1 MEWRNLLGEILQ
13 SASPIVDHM
22 ALRQLTVKDAFDH
35 PDIKDLRQRLL
46 SVLTE
51 KHNISE
57 LLKAGQELRRQH
69 QTLLAKRDLSIT
81 ELGQLGAL
89 SGTAY
94 VLTADALA
102 QASTPSAIFQY
113 TISEVVPWLKKAA
126 NVALIAAN
134 VATGGAAG
142 QLLSGLHFGID
153 TQKEDL
159 MPAQTLSPYGQML
172 AKLIDTTRTLSRLM
186 EREDLLERTTPAASG
201 AQPAPGLLPACHDS
215 EDPPIEATDYSL
227 HVSDAQVR
235 EPEAIILSFDPI
247 PPGKLGAEIVRV
259 AQEELA
265 RPVLEEYVNGNPANF
280 DKGGHIKKYFVEG
293 PRWKAE
299 TWESY
304 KAKHGSGAAW
314 CAAFASFC
322 WRTAHRALGA
332 ELPLP
337 LNAQCSELWAQ
348 AHTAGRFIPREGQ
361 PAPGDIVFLGSGP
374 TPGHVGLVER
384 KGEDGIIHI
393 IEGNAG
399 EKTDQLCR
407 SRLIPGKPRYAK
419 LLGFAAVD
427 APAPAP
433 SQFQAG

>member
-1 MEWRNLLGEILQ
+1 MQWRNLLGEVLQ
-13 SASPIVDHM
+13 SALPIADHI
-22 ALRQLTVKDAFDH
+22 AQRNLTVKEAFHH
-35 PDIKDLRQRLL
+35 PDIQDLRQRLL

-51 KHNISE
+51 KHDISE

-69 QTLLAKRDLSIT
+69 QALLAKRDLSIA
-81 ELGQLGAL
+81 ELGQLGVL

-102 QASTPSAIFQY
+102 QASTPLAIFQY

-153 TQKEDL
+153 PQKQD
-159 MPAQTLSPYGQML
+159 PIPGQTLSPYGQML
-172 AKLIDTTRTLSRLM
+172 AKLIDTTFTLSRLM
-186 EREDLLERTTPAASG
+186 EREGLLAPPSPPSVSPWSEPDHL
-201 AQPAPGLLPACHDS
+201 PAPGDR

-227 HVSDAQVR
+227 HVDEEQVR
-235 EPEAIILSFDPI
+235 EPESIILSFDPI
-247 PPGKLGAEIVRV
+247 PPGKLGAEIVRI

-265 RPVLEEYVNGNPANF
+265 RPVLEVYVNGTPANF
-280 DKGGHIKKYFVEG
+280 DQGGHIKKYFVEG

-304 KAKHGSGAAW
+304 KVKHGNGAAW

-337 LNAQCSELWAQ
+337 LNAQCSELWTQ
-348 AHTAGRFIPREGQ
+348 AHKAGRFIPRDGQ
-361 PAPGDIVFLGSGP
+361 PSVGDIVFLGSGP

-384 KGEDGIIHI
+384 KGEDGILHI

-419 LLGFAAVD
+419 LLGFAAVE
-427 APAPAP
+427 APATTQSPA
-433 SQFQAG
+433 QVG